1 MSQEWGCLDTSSTQS
16 CGTPAWPTPRSTT
29 ATPRCSTRRL
39 TGPSTTRPRCW
50 MWGEKCQLGNSSPTS
65 AQFLPMSTNFQPK
78 RSSGH
83 QDSQRTPAGDLP
95 AHQWDQGARHP
106 LQGGVQPVVRE
117 RADKAG
123 PGREGW
129 HCGGDWGPWSVR
141 AEDKTIWAKVAT
153 PTYIWERAH
162 EDWNSP
168 IEANYKP
175 ISPG

>member
-1 MSQEWGCLDTSSTQS
+1 MWYASVTNATQYNSNTTVLDSQINGTINYTPPVLDVRWDHVNWGIPVKQVHTIST
-16 CGTPAWPTPRSTT
+16 
-29 ATPRCSTRRL
+29 
-39 TGPSTTRPRCW
+39 
-50 MWGEKCQLGNSSPTS
+50 
-65 AQFLPMSTNFQPK
+65 MSTNFQPK

-83 QDSQRTPAGDLP
+83 QDSQWTAAGHLP

-106 LQGGVQPVVRE
+106 LQGGVQPAVRE

-123 PGREGW
+123 SGREDW

-141 AEDKTIWAKVAT
+141 AKDKTIWAKVAT